1 MATSALPQ
9 KRRSEQAD
17 VELEWTDRQSAFR
30 KRICTGEIYNHN
42 IQDPRLFLERC
53 FPLFKTNVETKHQAL
68 KINCSLLC
76 IFLSP
81 ISAEE
86 KEIYIS
92 SKNKEFF
99 ISDDIYAWY
108 TEHVVEA
115 IMKKF
120 DSFQE
125 RDSGL
130 ALKEIVKLCVNLN
143 VNKGF
148 RVGGNHELPDVIRDK
163 RAVVS
168 IHSSDN
174 ECFKWAV
181 LCALYPVKQNKY
193 KLSNYKKFENE
204 LNFTGIP
211 FPMEFKY
218 LTQFERQNP
227 GISVNVYGI
236 QYDNGDW
243 MVARKNIT
251 QNKEFNF
258 VPIHISKQRYNRHA
272 NLLVL
277 QTDFSNIY
285 HFYCITNLSRLMRSS
300 LTSHKQSIHF
310 CERCLCY
317 FYTEDKLKVHLED
330 CIKFQAV
337 RTVMPS
343 KETKTI
349 QFQNYCNKEKV
360 PFVVYGDIECML
372 QPLTT
377 CSQSSERSHSEPVH
391 VHVPYSVAMYVHCT
405 HDEKYS
411 NFYLYRGLDCMKWF
425 TDNLNAISDN
435 ILQYFKNKKQLQMND
450 QDKEFFENA
459 KTCHICK
466 KHFLTTDVR
475 VKDHCH
481 FTGKFRG
488 AAHQSCNLNYKPSVI
503 IPVIFHNLTNYD
515 AHFLIK
521 DLCECK
527 VSDEEK
533 EISKKNESR
542 VTLIPT
548 NTEKYKSFTKYV
560 KKVIGD
566 KSFGFIKYRFIDSLN
581 FLACSLEKC
590 VSYMDKC
597 SLQLT
602 RKYFNDENQFSLVC
616 QKGIFPY
623 EYITDEMKL
632 QETKLPQREHFQSLL
647 TGETVSHLE
656 YKRAYDVWALF
667 KCKTIG
673 DYSDIYLKSDVL
685 LLADVFENFRKLCL
699 DTYKLDPAHYVT
711 SPGLAWDALLKSTNV
726 ILELITDVTQL
737 QFVERGIRGGIVHC
751 SHRHAVANNK
761 YMKSYDSSK
770 EESFIGYFDVN
781 NLYGW
786 AMMQYL
792 PVGNFKWLTADEV
805 QTFNVMNVL
814 DEADVGYILEVD
826 LKYPKKCHDQHQ
838 DFPLCPEKM
847 KSPKSNSK
855 APPRLM
861 CTLYDKT
868 KYVLHYRNLKQSLS
882 LGLELEKIHRILS
895 FSQKAWMKPYIEI
908 NTRKRIQAKNDFEK
922 NFFKLMNNSTFG
934 KTMQNVR
941 KMRDVRLVT
950 SWNGRYGAAAYIAQP
965 NFKKRVIFDESL
977 VAIEMA
983 KTSVVFDKP
992 IAVGMTI
999 LDISKTSMFNFH
1011 YNYMLKKYPLQ
1022 KVKMCYTDTD
1032 SFVYLISTSDLYSD
1046 IRPDINCMFDTS
1058 GYSSENR
1065 YNIPICNK
1073 RVIGLM
1079 KDEFNGEIV
1088 TEFIGLRAKMYVI
1101 DTDSHST
1108 IKKAKGV
1115 KRASLKEISI
1125 DDYRSCILDNVP
1137 KMTTQYTIQSNSHIV
1152 HTIKQRKLALT
1163 YDDDKRYVEKNG
1175 VYTLPWGH
1183 YRIEKL
1189 SDV

>member
-360 PFVVYGDIECML
+360 PFVIYGDIECML
-372 QPLTT
+372 QPL
-377 CSQSSERSHSEPVH
+377 SL
-391 VHVPYSVAMYVHCT
+391 
-405 HDEKYS
+405 K
-411 NFYLYRGLDCMKWF
+411 
-425 TDNLNAISDN
+425 
-435 ILQYFKNKKQLQMND
+435 
-450 QDKEFFENA
+450 
-459 KTCHICK
+459 
-466 KHFLTTDVR
+466 
-475 VKDHCH
+475 
-481 FTGKFRG
+481 
-488 AAHQSCNLNYKPSVI
+488 
-503 IPVIFHNLTNYD
+503 
-515 AHFLIK
+515 
-521 DLCECK
+521 
-527 VSDEEK
+527 EK
-533 EISKKNESR
+533 EIKRK
-542 VTLIPT
+542 IQ
-548 NTEKYKSFTKYV
+548 
-560 KKVIGD
+560 
-566 KSFGFIKYRFIDSLN
+566 
-581 FLACSLEKC
+581 LEEELKP
-590 VSYMDKC
+590 VSDP
-597 SLQLT
+597 L
-602 RKYFNDENQFSLVC
+602 RELV
-616 QKGIFPY
+616 
-623 EYITDEMKL
+623 
-632 QETKLPQREHFQSLL
+632 S
-647 TGETVSHLE
+647 
-656 YKRAYDVWALF
+656 
-667 KCKTIG
+667 
-673 DYSDIYLKSDVL
+673 
-685 LLADVFENFRKLCL
+685 
-699 DTYKLDPAHYVT
+699 
-711 SPGLAWDALLKSTNV
+711 
-726 ILELITDVTQL
+726 
-737 QFVERGIRGGIVHC
+737 
-751 SHRHAVANNK
+751 
-761 YMKSYDSSK
+761 
-770 EESFIGYFDVN
+770 
-781 NLYGW
+781 
-786 AMMQYL
+786 
-792 PVGNFKWLTADEV
+792 
-805 QTFNVMNVL
+805 
-814 DEADVGYILEVD
+814 
-826 LKYPKKCHDQHQ
+826 
-838 DFPLCPEKM
+838 
-847 KSPKSNSK
+847 
-855 APPRLM
+855 
-861 CTLYDKT
+861 
-868 KYVLHYRNLKQSLS
+868 
-882 LGLELEKIHRILS
+882 
-895 FSQKAWMKPYIEI
+895 
-908 NTRKRIQAKNDFEK
+908 
-922 NFFKLMNNSTFG
+922 
-934 KTMQNVR
+934 
-941 KMRDVRLVT
+941 
-950 SWNGRYGAAAYIAQP
+950 
-965 NFKKRVIFDESL
+965 
-977 VAIEMA
+977 
-983 KTSVVFDKP
+983 
-992 IAVGMTI
+992 
-999 LDISKTSMFNFH
+999 ISK
-1011 YNYMLKKYPLQ
+1011 
-1022 KVKMCYTDTD
+1022 
-1032 SFVYLISTSDLYSD
+1032 
-1046 IRPDINCMFDTS
+1046 R
-1058 GYSSENR
+1058 
-1065 YNIPICNK
+1065 
-1073 RVIGLM
+1073 
-1079 KDEFNGEIV
+1079 
-1088 TEFIGLRAKMYVI
+1088 
-1101 DTDSHST
+1101 
-1108 IKKAKGV
+1108 
-1115 KRASLKEISI
+1115 
-1125 DDYRSCILDNVP
+1125 
-1137 KMTTQYTIQSNSHIV
+1137 
-1152 HTIKQRKLALT
+1152 
-1163 YDDDKRYVEKNG
+1163 
-1175 VYTLPWGH
+1175 
-1183 YRIEKL
+1183 EKL
-1189 SDV
+1189 SYPTFTASHYKEGVKPENLISPDVISYDQEEKVEDDEKPDILTSPDETLVSSILRQIPPKERDEVYGMRYDLRNGWMIGNEKAHNQYGLSIAVNKYVNSPSMIGPRISQ